1 MQSELLSVYCTQ
13 VLQVIITC
21 VSQAAAMA
29 STLAHTIMNE
39 CCLLSQARSGGRG
52 ELQEART
59 LMTQLKTER
68 DALRA
73 QLDVIQVC
81 HTI

>member
-1 MQSELLSVYCTQ
+1 MNFFF
-13 VLQVIITC
+13 
-21 VSQAAAMA
+21 A
-29 STLAHTIMNE
+29 STLAHTSMTAF
-39 CCLLSQARSGGRG
+39 CCVLQARSGGRG

-73 QLDVIQVC
+73 QLDVIQVY
-81 HTI
+81 HRSALSSIVVLLL

>member
-1 MQSELLSVYCTQ
+1 MCLSPLTALPQWLADFTLTLTADHCL
-13 VLQVIITC
+13 VL
-21 VSQAAAMA
+21 
-29 STLAHTIMNE
+29 
-39 CCLLSQARSGGRG
+39 QARSGGRG

-73 QLDVIQVC
+73 QLDVIQVQ
-81 HTI
+81 HTYCVLSLFSLLLS